1 MTLKN
6 APGAKTA
13 QNRGNFVLGLV
24 FIWLP
29 LTNGWD
35 SQGHK
40 APEGTLTV
48 REVFQRELHEVQD
61 RLVEIADSVSVIIEK
76 ATQAFLANEVAK
88 ADEAIAL
95 SEANEEKALAL
106 DELVIRILARQ
117 SPVARDLRILVS
129 ALRISASLERMG
141 ALASHIASIARYRFP
156 GSAVPDSLRGTFEEM
171 GALDIQLAKK
181 VAEVLRNT
189 DVDLAR
195 AIQAE
200 DERVDELHRHIFD
213 VVLADD
219 WKENAMFTVDVTLA
233 SRYFE
238 RFADHVV
245 DISSKVSYLTTG
257 EWHEAE

>member
-1 MTLKN
+1 MR
-6 APGAKTA
+6 
-13 QNRGNFVLGLV
+13 Q
-24 FIWLP
+24 
-29 LTNGWD
+29 
-35 SQGHK
+35 
-40 APEGTLTV
+40 
-48 REVFQRELHEVQD
+48 VFQNELHEVQD
-61 RLVEIADSVSVIIEK
+61 RLVEISDSVATIMEK
-76 ATQAFLANEVAK
+76 ASGAFLGGDVAK

-95 SEANEEKALAL
+95 SESNEEKALAL
-106 DELVIRILARQ
+106 DELVIKILARQ

-141 ALASHIASIARYRFP
+141 ALAGHIASIARYRYP
-156 GSAVPDSLRGTFEEM
+156 GSAVPASLRSTFEEM
-171 GALDIQLAKK
+171 GALDIKLANK
-181 VAEVLRNT
+181 VTEVLRNT
-189 DVDLAR
+189 DVDQAR

-200 DERVDELHRHIFD
+200 DERVDELHRHVFD

>member
-1 MTLKN
+1 MR
-6 APGAKTA
+6 
-13 QNRGNFVLGLV
+13 Q
-24 FIWLP
+24 
-29 LTNGWD
+29 
-35 SQGHK
+35 
-40 APEGTLTV
+40 
-48 REVFQRELHEVQD
+48 VFQNELHEVQD
-61 RLVEIADSVSVIIEK
+61 RLVEMSDSVGKIMEK
-76 ATQAFLANEVAK
+76 ASAAFLGGDVAK

-95 SEANEEKALAL
+95 SESNEEKALAL
-106 DELVIRILARQ
+106 DELVIKILARQ

-129 ALRISASLERMG
+129 ALRMSASLERMG
-141 ALASHIASIARYRFP
+141 ALAGHIASIARYRFP
-156 GSAVPDSLRGTFEEM
+156 GSAVPTSLRATFEEM
-171 GALDIQLAKK
+171 GELDIKLAHK
-181 VAEVLRNT
+181 VTEVLRNT
-189 DVDLAR
+189 DVDQAR

-200 DERVDELHRHIFD
+200 DERVDELHRNVFD

>member
-1 MTLKN
+1 MR
-6 APGAKTA
+6 
-13 QNRGNFVLGLV
+13 Q
-24 FIWLP
+24 
-29 LTNGWD
+29 
-35 SQGHK
+35 
-40 APEGTLTV
+40 
-48 REVFQRELHEVQD
+48 VFQNELHEVQD
-61 RLVEIADSVSVIIEK
+61 RLVEISDSVATIMEK
-76 ATQAFLANEVAK
+76 ASAAFLGGDVAK

-95 SEANEEKALAL
+95 SESNEEKALAL
-106 DELVIRILARQ
+106 DELVIKILARQ

-129 ALRISASLERMG
+129 ALRMSASLERMG
-141 ALASHIASIARYRFP
+141 ALAGHIASIARYRYP
-156 GSAVPDSLRGTFEEM
+156 GSAIPASLRVTFEEM
-171 GALDIQLAKK
+171 GALDTKLANK
-181 VAEVLRNT
+181 VTEILRNT
-189 DVDLAR
+189 DVDQAR

-200 DERVDELHRHIFD
+200 DERVDELHRHVFD

>member
-1 MTLKN
+1 
-6 APGAKTA
+6 
-13 QNRGNFVLGLV
+13 
-24 FIWLP
+24 
-29 LTNGWD
+29 
-35 SQGHK
+35 
-40 APEGTLTV
+40 V

-61 RLVEIADSVSVIIEK
+61 RLVEMAESVSSIIEK
-76 ATQAFLANEVAK
+76 ATHAFLANEVAK

-95 SEANEEKALAL
+95 SESNEEKALAL

-156 GSAVPDSLRGTFEEM
+156 GSAVPDALRKTFEEM

-181 VAEVLRNT
+181 VTEILRNT
-189 DVDLAR
+189 DVDQAR